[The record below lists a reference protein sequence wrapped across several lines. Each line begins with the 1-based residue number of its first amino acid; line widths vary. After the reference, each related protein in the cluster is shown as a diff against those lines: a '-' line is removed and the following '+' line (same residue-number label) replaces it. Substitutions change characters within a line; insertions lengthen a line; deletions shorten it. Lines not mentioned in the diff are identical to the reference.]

1 MAKDADPRSEFE
13 RLGALLEGGL
23 PTGLLLRGEAA
34 WFREQGLERARGL
47 AEAKGIDICSH
58 DLRDPDASLAKLQED
73 LRSQG
78 LFGSERCVIVREV
91 DAALKKVGGKDSAT
105 TRAMLAFLAAGE
117 GALVVSSSGLRKDH
131 AVAKA
136 VVKGGGG
143 LFSFRSLYAAHPP
156 WQAGRDPRST
166 ELCGW
171 LLGRARERGVQLDPD
186 RALIWIAA
194 LGNDLFELD
203 AQVERT
209 ALGGDAPDQALGL
222 QLEARTQP
230 WTVADDL
237 CSGKVREAV
246 LGIETLFRGG
256 MESSGRRDRKATT
269 LTAVLLGSLR
279 SKVRQGLAGH
289 LAMAGGLSIEQ
300 AAEVAGVSGAPM
312 ARRSFQGAVESRP
325 RAAWE
330 AMFKDVLELDRRS
343 KSGARVDANDFTRLA
358 LRWAQRPGSSGGR
371 SRGSGSRSGSG
382 GPRSRAAGRR

>member
-1 MAKDADPRSEFE
+1 MAKEADPRSEFE

-23 PTGLLLRGEAA
+23 PTGLLLRGEER
-34 WFREQGLERARGL
+34 WFREQGIERARTL
-47 AEAKGIDICSH
+47 AEAAGIEVCSH

-78 LFGSERCVIVREV
+78 LFGAERCVIVREV
-91 DAALKKVGGKDSAT
+91 DAALKKVAGKDSAT
-105 TRAMLAFLAAGE
+105 TRAMLSFLGAGE
-117 GALVVSSSGLRKDH
+117 GSLVISTSGLRRDH

-136 VVKGGGG
+136 IAKGPGE

-209 ALGGDAPDQALGL
+209 SLGGDSPDQALGL

-237 CSGKVREAV
+237 CSGKVREAM

-256 MESSGRRDRKATT
+256 MDSSGRRDRKATT

-279 SKVRQGLAGH
+279 SKVRQGLSGH
-289 LAMAGGLSIEQ
+289 LSMAGGLSLEQ
-300 AAEVAGVSGAPM
+300 AAEMAGVSGAPM

-330 AMFKDVLELDRRS
+330 AMFRDVMELDRRS

-358 LRWAQRPGSSGGR
+358 LRWAQRPAASGA
-371 SRGSGSRSGSG
+371 RGGTRGG
-382 GPRSRAAGRR
+382 TRGPRGGARTRR